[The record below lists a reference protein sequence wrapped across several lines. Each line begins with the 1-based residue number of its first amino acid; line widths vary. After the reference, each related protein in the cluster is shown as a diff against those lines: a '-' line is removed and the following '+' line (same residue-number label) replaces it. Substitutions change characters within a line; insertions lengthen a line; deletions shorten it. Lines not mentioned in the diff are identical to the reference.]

1 VVIRSGSSGLPAVL
15 WANDMVT
22 PANTSPASTPPTA
35 PRSSRATSA
44 SSTCLRCIA
53 TMGDHLPAG
62 SLPDTWRTAEPADP
76 ITAGR
81 AGTTGRQALRTGVQS
96 CAARARRTRCGGA
109 LDRSAGVPCRRTR
122 ASPAAGPCGPAIRL
136 SGSADDG
143 R

>member
-81 AGTTGRQALRTGVQS
+81 AGTTGRQALRTG
-96 CAARARRTRCGGA
+96 RAIMRGA
-109 LDRSAGVPCRRTR
+109 G
-122 ASPAAGPCGPAIRL
+122 ASNQVWGRVGPQR
-136 SGSADDG
+136 GSAMPPNQSFACRWAVRPGDPIVG
-143 R
+143 QRR